1 MTAPIPSPVDH
12 EPIVGPLLR
21 FRPIEERD
29 LSDLLRWLSDPEVR
43 RFYGNPPGPAPEDLR
58 RHYMEPDV
66 EPCWRFVI
74 EVTGRDRPGIGEIQ
88 YAHQYPGAD
97 WEWSAGIDIIIG
109 EPDARDRGLGTEAV
123 RTMLGYLFEVKRC
136 HRVTIDPEV
145 ANARAIRCY
154 EKAGFR
160 LDGVLRH
167 NAFEHGEYV
176 DTHFMSMLADEWP
189 SAKARWEAERSGA
202 G

>member
-1 MTAPIPSPVDH
+1 MSAVSSPVQH
-12 EPIVGPLLR
+12 ERIDGPQLT

-29 LSDLLRWLSDPEVR
+29 LPDLVRWRADPDVLAV
-43 RFYGNPPGPAPEDLR
+43 FSGPLESLQAAR

-74 EVTGRDRPGIGEIQ
+74 ELEGRGIGEIQ
-88 YAHQYPGAD
+88 YWHQYPGREY
-97 WEWSAGIDIIIG
+97 EWSAGIDIFIG

-123 RTMLGYLFEVKRC
+123 RTMLRYLFEVKRC

-145 ANARAIRCY
+145 GNGRAIRCY

-160 LDGVLRH
+160 FDGVLRH

-176 DTHFMSMLADEWP
+176 DTYFMSMLEDEWP
-189 SAKARWEAERSGA
+189 EARARWQSGD
-202 G
+202 